1 MSLAHDFIRKW
12 DTRKDEEIRGTGG
25 TVFTTYLKAHCQAC
39 LDYKLPVP
47 VPVSASTVDGV

>member
-25 TVFTTYLKAHCQAC
+25 TVFTTYLKSHCQAC

-47 VPVSASTVDGV
+47 VSTSTIEGV